1 MTFKC
6 KYMVDNTFIILYPV
20 AERGCNNM
28 EEKIRKWKKK
38 KWLVVVPLL
47 IAATAVYTLCFA
59 SDDKAVVVS
68 EDGAGSLTGDSA
80 GGAGANGDDGAGG
93 ADGSGDSAAGSS
105 DDVSIYVDMGG
116 AVKEPQVV
124 VLSEG
129 ARIYE
134 AVEAA
139 GGLETDAEI
148 KYINMAAVCEDGA
161 KIYIPTKQEIADAAA
176 GNESAADAQLFASG
190 GSGDAS
196 SGMSSGIS
204 AGQAYSGTSGDN
216 GKVNINTAD
225 SASLQTLTGIGPSMA
240 QRIIDYRNA
249 NGKFSSPDELQN
261 VSGIGEKTLSKII
274 GSICV

>member
-1 MTFKC
+1 
-6 KYMVDNTFIILYPV
+6 
-20 AERGCNNM
+20 M

-38 KWLVVVPLL
+38 KWLIAVPLL
-47 IAATAVYTLCFA
+47 IAATAVYMLCFA
-59 SDDKAVVVS
+59 SDDNAVVVS
-68 EDGAGSLTGDSA
+68 EGGAGGRASDSA
-80 GGAGANGDDGAGG
+80 GGAGASGDDLSGG
-93 ADGSGDSAAGSS
+93 ADGSEGSAAGGGE
-105 DDVSIYVDMGG
+105 DVSIYVDIGG

-139 GGLETDAEI
+139 GGLEADAEI
-148 KYINMAAVCEDGA
+148 KYMNMAAVCEDGA
-161 KIYIPTKQEIADAAA
+161 KIYVPTKQELADAAA
-176 GNESAADAQLFASG
+176 GNENTADAQLFASA

-196 SGMSSGIS
+196 NGIS
-204 AGQAYSGTSGDN
+204 AGQAYSGSSGDQ

-225 SASLQTLTGIGPSMA
+225 SAALQTLTGIGPSMA

>member
-1 MTFKC
+1 
-6 KYMVDNTFIILYPV
+6 MVDNTFIIMYPV
-20 AERGCNNM
+20 PERGCNNM

-38 KWLVVVPLL
+38 KWLIVVPLL

-59 SDDKAVVVS
+59 SDDNAVVVS
-68 EDGAGSLTGDSA
+68 E
-80 GGAGANGDDGAGG
+80 GGAGGRASGDDLSGG
-93 ADGSGDSAAGSS
+93 ADGSEGSAAGGGE
-105 DDVSIYVDMGG
+105 DVSIYVDIGG

-139 GGLETDAEI
+139 GGLEADAEI
-148 KYINMAAVCEDGA
+148 KYMNMAAVCEDGA
-161 KIYIPTKQEIADAAA
+161 KIYVPTKQEVADAAA
-176 GNESAADAQLFASG
+176 GNENTADAQLFASA

-196 SGMSSGIS
+196 NGIS
-204 AGQAYSGTSGDN
+204 AGQAYSGSSGDQ

-225 SASLQTLTGIGPSMA
+225 SAALQTLTGIGPSMA